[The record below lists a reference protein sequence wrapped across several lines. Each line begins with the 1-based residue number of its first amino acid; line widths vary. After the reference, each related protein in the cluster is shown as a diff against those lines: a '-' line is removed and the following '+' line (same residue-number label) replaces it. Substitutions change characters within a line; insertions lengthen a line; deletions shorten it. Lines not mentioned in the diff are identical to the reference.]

1 MVYSIFDCFCQTRI
15 ASVKCLLGLL
25 DEAVM
30 VYNEILDEQSD
41 YVPALKGK
49 VTFLETKLI
58 KIWTDCML
66 CTMVFFRVKQNL
78 LKRKC
83 NI

>member
-41 YVPALKGK
+41 YVPALKG
-49 VTFLETKLI
+49 TGDFLRNQAYKDLDRLHALHDGFLSRKTKPT
-58 KIWTDCML
+58 KKKM
-66 CTMVFFRVKQNL
+66 
-78 LKRKC
+78 
-83 NI
+83 

>member
-25 DEAVM
+25 D
-30 VYNEILDEQSD
+30 EILDEQSD

-58 KIWTDCML
+58 KIWTDCIL

>member
-41 YVPALKGK
+41 YVPALKG
-49 VTFLETKLI
+49 TGDFLRNQAYKDLDRLHPLHNGFLSRKTKPT
-58 KIWTDCML
+58 KKKM
-66 CTMVFFRVKQNL
+66 
-78 LKRKC
+78 
-83 NI
+83 